1 MVDATVEIF
10 NGYRGV
16 LSEEKKNAL
25 KLAENI
31 RLVLSPE
38 PTAMSLHYSA
48 CLAFGAEVL
57 YLATKLSF
65 DLSCILHLLASP
77 TFSDGGALPLS
88 IRPPITMA
96 SSQKF

>member
-65 DLSCILHLLASP
+65 DLSCGLHL
-77 TFSDGGALPLS
+77 
-88 IRPPITMA
+88 A
-96 SSQKF
+96 SSCISDLLRRWRPTYPSDLPSP